1 MLDDV
6 YDGLMSAPK
15 QLRRSPL
22 WAWFAPPEPPQDRP
36 LRATSTRAMLLTYP
50 KIVLAIV
57 ILQGVIN
64 ASNAVQSAIIG
75 HATDAVFGPSSQGL
89 GSGWQGIGHALW
101 AAAPPMALFVALIVL
116 AYVAELVFD
125 GLGGISRAR
134 TVHDL
139 RLSLTKALIGGDTRH
154 LKPGEVLNT
163 ADEDTNAVGEIKE
176 VFGFPAG
183 MLFYLVTTIAII
195 FPISPAVGSVVIAG
209 ALATTVA
216 ARLTAAPLTRAAE
229 QRREVETASAS
240 LATDLAQG
248 SRVVK
253 GLGAVDESLE
263 RFQRTTAEVDS
274 ALLAEARVNA
284 WMSLWRQTLPA
295 AVGAAVFAYSGWLV
309 LQGAMSAGDFV
320 TITLLAR
327 PAMTI
332 LGRSYGYLIFVWSR
346 GAAATQRVRD
356 LEQAIDHPPANSAE
370 LFTREGLSSAPAAV
384 PSGGLTVL
392 SPRSADGLLAAQQYA
407 QLIADSSV
415 DAIYSPHA
423 PGVFEGSLFDNID
436 AGRGLS
442 TCTIDA
448 ALDAACCEDIIVRLG
463 GRQPDGRLPDG
474 PIGEA
479 GLNLS
484 GGQRQRVALA
494 RALAG
499 SPEVLVLDE
508 PTTGLDAVTLD
519 RVASATALLRRNKT
533 TIVITSSRP
542 WEVCA
547 DTVEEF

>member
-1 MLDDV
+1 
-6 YDGLMSAPK
+6 MSAPT

-50 KIVLAIV
+50 KIVVAIV

-125 GLGGISRAR
+125 GLEGISRAR

-195 FPISPAVGSVVIAG
+195 FPISPAVGGVVIAG

-356 LEQAIDHPPANSAE
+356 LEQAIDHPPADSAE
-370 LFTREGLSSAPAAV
+370 LFAREGLSSAPAAM

-442 TCTIDA
+442 TSTIDA

>member
-1 MLDDV
+1 M
-6 YDGLMSAPK
+6 
-15 QLRRSPL
+15 
-22 WAWFAPPEPPQDRP
+22 
-36 LRATSTRAMLLTYP
+36 
-50 KIVLAIV
+50 
-57 ILQGVIN
+57 
-64 ASNAVQSAIIG
+64 
-75 HATDAVFGPSSQGL
+75 
-89 GSGWQGIGHALW
+89 
-101 AAAPPMALFVALIVL
+101 
-116 AYVAELVFD
+116 
-125 GLGGISRAR
+125 
-134 TVHDL
+134 
-139 RLSLTKALIGGDTRH
+139 
-154 LKPGEVLNT
+154 
-163 ADEDTNAVGEIKE
+163 
-176 VFGFPAG
+176 
-183 MLFYLVTTIAII
+183 
-195 FPISPAVGSVVIAG
+195 
-209 ALATTVA
+209 A
-216 ARLTAAPLTRAAE
+216 ARLTTTPLTHAAT
-229 QRREVETASAS
+229 QRREAETASAS

-253 GLGAVDESLE
+253 GLGAVDESLG

-274 ALLAEARVNA
+274 ALLKEARINA

-295 AVGAAVFAYSGWLV
+295 AVGAAVFGYSGWLV
-309 LQGAMSAGDFV
+309 LQDAMSVGDFV

-346 GAAATQRVRD
+346 GAAATQRVRE
-356 LEQAIDHPPANSAE
+356 LEHAIDHPPECGAE
-370 LFTREGLSSAPAAV
+370 PSMREGVSNARATELAR
-384 PSGGLTVL
+384 GLTVL
-392 SPRSADGLLAAQQYA
+392 APRSADGLLAAQQYA
-407 QLIADSSV
+407 QAIADSSV

-436 AGRGLS
+436 AGRGL
-442 TCTIDA
+442 TACAIDA
-448 ALDAACCEDIIVRLG
+448 ALDVACCEDIIVRLG

-547 DTVEEF
+547 DNVEEF

>member
-1 MLDDV
+1 
-6 YDGLMSAPK
+6 MSAPTR
-15 QLRRSPL
+15 LRRSPL
-22 WAWFAPPEPPQDRP
+22 WAWFAPPEPPEDRP

-75 HATDAVFGPSSQGL
+75 HATDAVFGRYDQGI
-89 GSGWQGIGHALW
+89 GSGWQGVMDALW
-101 AAAPPMALFVALIVL
+101 AAAPPMAVFLALIAV

-125 GLGGISRAR
+125 GLEGISRAR

-154 LKPGEVLNT
+154 LKPGDVLNT
-163 ADEDTNAVGEIKE
+163 TDEDTNAVGEIKE

-183 MLFYLVTTIAII
+183 MLFYLGTTVAII
-195 FPISPAVGSVVIAG
+195 FPISPAVGGVVVAG

-216 ARLTAAPLTRAAE
+216 ARLTATPLTHAAA
-229 QRREVETASAS
+229 QRREAETASAS

-253 GLGAVDESLE
+253 GLGAVDESLG

-274 ALLAEARVNA
+274 ALLKEARISA

-295 AVGAAVFAYSGWLV
+295 AVGAAVFGYSGWLV
-309 LQGAMSAGDFV
+309 LQGAMSVGDFV

-346 GAAATQRVRD
+346 GAAATQRVRE
-356 LEQAIDHPPANSAE
+356 LEHAIDHPPEFGAE
-370 LFTREGLSSAPAAV
+370 PSMREGVSNARATELAR
-384 PSGGLTVL
+384 GLTVL

-407 QLIADSSV
+407 QAIADSSV

-436 AGRGLS
+436 AGRGL
-442 TCTIDA
+442 TACAIDA
-448 ALDAACCEDIIVRLG
+448 ALDVACCEDIIVRLG

-547 DTVEEF
+547 DNVEEF